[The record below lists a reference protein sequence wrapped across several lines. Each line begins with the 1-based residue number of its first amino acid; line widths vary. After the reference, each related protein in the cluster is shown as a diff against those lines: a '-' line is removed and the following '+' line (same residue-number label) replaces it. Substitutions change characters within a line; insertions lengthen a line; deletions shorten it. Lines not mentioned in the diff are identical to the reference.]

1 MYDFWIILL
10 GSSARNVTGVD
21 AFHSLL
27 FGAVAGACAEATVYP
42 LEVIRRQ
49 MQMQCTSIGR
59 RSAIGLQPFCF
70 SSRVKD
76 ISAVCINIA
85 QKKGIGGFYSGIAV
99 NTLQVLPNA
108 ALSYFV
114 FESLKNL
121 WGVENQE
128 K

>member
-1 MYDFWIILL
+1 MP
-10 GSSARNVTGVD
+10 GSSSRNVAGVD

-49 MQMQCTSIGR
+49 MQMQCTSLAGR
-59 RSAIGLQPFCF
+59 NAIGLQAFHF
-70 SSRVKD
+70 GNHIKD
-76 ISAVCINIA
+76 ISTVCLNIA
-85 QKKGIGGFYSGIAV
+85 RKRGFGGFYSGIAV

-114 FESLKNL
+114 FESLKTA
-121 WGVENQE
+121 WGVEDRDIG
-128 K
+128 